1 MSRDRRSQREQL
13 TASQLRADVYRV
25 LDRVLESGVPAEI
38 KRKGRVLRIVPETL
52 PSRLSRLVTRPTFIK
67 GDPDDLVHLDW
78 SAEWRP

>member
-1 MSRDRRSQREQL
+1 VSKTQRSKRERL

-38 KRKGRVLRIVPETL
+38 ERRGRVLRIVPEAMPT
-52 PSRLSRLVTRPTFIK
+52 RLARLIERPTFIK

-78 SAEWRP
+78 SREWRP

>member
-1 MSRDRRSQREQL
+1 
-13 TASQLRADVYRV
+13 
-25 LDRVLESGVPAEI
+25 VLESGVPAEI

-52 PSRLSRLVTRPTFIK
+52 PSRLSRLVTRPTFIT